1 MELISPR
8 IIPVLLMDR
17 SRRLV
22 KTVRFGERTYIG
34 DPFNVVRIFNEK
46 EVDEI
51 CLIDIDASADDRDPD
66 IGFVREFASECFMPL
81 SYGGGLK
88 RPQVCETL
96 HRVGVE
102 KLIVGSQAPE
112 ETLVREL
119 AAHFGSQA
127 VVVSADISTGQK
139 GREARTLNGKRKV
152 AGNPLEFAH
161 RMVELG
167 AGEILLND
175 IDRDGTRSGYDLELV
190 GEFSR
195 SLPVPVIALGGAGE
209 NHHLREGLL
218 AGASA
223 VASGS
228 AFTFQGALRAV
239 LITYPTPDDIK
250 HEIIGGVR
258 DI

>member
-17 SRRLV
+17 AKRLV

-51 CLIDIDASADDRDPD
+51 CLIDIDASADERDPD
-66 IGFVREFASECFMPL
+66 VGFVREFASECFMPL

-88 RPQVCETL
+88 RPQVCEAL

-102 KLIVGSQAPE
+102 KLIVGSQAPQ

-119 AAHFGSQA
+119 ATHFGSQA
-127 VVVSADISTGQK
+127 VVVSVDVCSGQN
-139 GREARTLNGKRKV
+139 GPEVRTMNGKRQV
-152 AGNPLEFAH
+152 DQNPLQFAH
-161 RMVELG
+161 RMIEAG

-175 IDRDGTRSGYDLELV
+175 VDRDGTRTGYNLDLIR
-190 GEFSR
+190 EFSR
-195 SLPVPVIALGGAGE
+195 SLPVPLIALGGAGE
-209 NHHLREGLL
+209 HDHLREGLV

-228 AFTFQGALRAV
+228 AFTFQGRLRAV
-239 LITYPTPDDIK
+239 LITYPTPAEIK
-250 HEIIGGVR
+250 HSIIRGAR